1 MRKLIIL
8 ILAALLPAVATA
20 TDTAVSDSP
29 PLTKKEQRR
38 TLRGYKGFVELGMGV
53 THHNF
58 SYIGNKPDTYVDT
71 NPKGFGIEILTSH
84 GYQFSNFFF
93 LGGGVGINECTETN
107 VMVPI
112 FADLRVN
119 ILDKR
124 ISPIIDFKW
133 GYAVGDH
140 HGVYLSFNAGVRF
153 GLKNQNE
160 SAIYALAEASCIG
173 DTGNGLFHLENKSQ
187 LCGRI
192 FLRIGYEF

>member
-1 MRKLIIL
+1 M
-8 ILAALLPAVATA
+8 PAVATA

>member
-1 MRKLIIL
+1 MKKLIIL
-8 ILAALLPAVATA
+8 LIAALLPIVATA
-20 TDTAVSDSP
+20 ADTASDSP

>member
-1 MRKLIIL
+1 MKKLIIL
-8 ILAALLPAVATA
+8 FILAVLLSAGAYA
-20 TDTAVSDSP
+20 ADTASGSP

-38 TLRGYKGFVELGMGV
+38 TLRGYKGFVELGMGI

-58 SYIGNKPDTYVDT
+58 SYIGDKPDTYADT
-71 NPKGFGIEILTSH
+71 SPNGFGIEILTSH

-93 LGGGVGINECTETN
+93 LGGGVGINECTKTN

-124 ISPIIDFKW
+124 ISPVIDFKW

-153 GLKNQNE
+153 GFNKQNT
-160 SAIYALAEASCIG
+160 AIYALAEASCIG
-173 DTGNGLFHLENKSQ
+173 DTGNGLFHLENKSR
-187 LCGRI
+187 LCGRF

>member
-1 MRKLIIL
+1 MKKLIVLL
-8 ILAALLPAVATA
+8 IAVLLPAGAYA
-20 TDTAVSDSP
+20 ADTDTGSP
-29 PLTKKEQRR
+29 TLTKKEQRR
-38 TLRGYKGFVELGMGV
+38 TLRGYKAFVDVAYGFAVSDDFDELSDKIIV
-53 THHNF
+53 
-58 SYIGNKPDTYVDT
+58 S
-71 NPKGFGIEILTSH
+71 TSH

-93 LGGGVGINECTETN
+93 LGGGVGINECTKTN

-124 ISPIIDFKW
+124 ISPVIDFKW

-153 GLKNQNE
+153 GFNKQNT
-160 SAIYALAEASCIG
+160 AIYALAEASCIG
-173 DTGNGLFHLENKSQ
+173 DTGNGLFHLENKSR
-187 LCGRI
+187 LCGRF

>member
-1 MRKLIIL
+1 MRKFIIM
-8 ILAALLPAVATA
+8 ILAALLPVVATA
-20 TDTAVSDSP
+20 ADTGSGSP